1 MTFEAV
7 PAANC
12 FASFEYAAVSSGLRY
27 IFLKVK
33 SVGLVR
39 LITSCAPNC
48 NEPVVPRVTNTIVDK
63 IQILAKPIAFFLILK
78 IKLETEMKLIGR

>member
-1 MTFEAV
+1 M
-7 PAANC
+7 
-12 FASFEYAAVSSGLRY
+12 
-27 IFLKVK
+27 
-33 SVGLVR
+33 
-39 LITSCAPNC
+39 TSCAPNC